1 MNKVILIG
9 YAGSEPEVKK
19 TANGTQVARLGVAT
33 QKNRKDK
40 DGNWTK
46 ETTWHTVILW
56 KELAERK
63 IGKGDIVS
71 VEGEIE
77 YRTSNDGK
85 QFTDIVANS
94 ITVVHRKEQQ
104 QAAPAQPRSNAV
116 QVDVPVEADDLPF

>member
-1 MNKVILIG
+1 MNKVILVG
-9 YAGSEPEVKK
+9 YAGSEPEVKQ

-33 QKNRKDK
+33 SKNRKDK

-77 YRTSNDGK
+77 YRTSNEGK
-85 QFTDIVANS
+85 QFTYIVANS

-104 QAAPAQPRSNAV
+104 QPQSNAKPTP
-116 QVDVPVEADDLPF
+116 VPADAATDDLPF